1 MDVLLNPNE
10 KINGAN
16 QDNQEGDSSLSKAK
30 HNSNVN

>member
-16 QDNQEGDSSLSKAK
+16 QDKQDGDSSLSKVN
-30 HNSNVN
+30 HNTNAN